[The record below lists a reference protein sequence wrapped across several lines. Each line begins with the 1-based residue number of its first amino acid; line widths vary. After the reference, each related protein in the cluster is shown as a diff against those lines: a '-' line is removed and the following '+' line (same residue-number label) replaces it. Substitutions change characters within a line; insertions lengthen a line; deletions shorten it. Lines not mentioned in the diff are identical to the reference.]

1 MYEFVQLRECS
12 IMTIAND
19 LTGQKFGKL
28 TVIER
33 RENNKSGHAMW
44 LCRCDCEGSII
55 VPGSNLISAHTIG
68 CGCQQNPIIDEIGN
82 QYRKLTVIKH
92 HGGGK
97 HTSSLWLCQCE
108 CGNTV
113 VVSGIKLR
121 AGSKKSCGCLYPL
134 PKGKAAFN
142 ALVGRF
148 RSRAKERGFEYN
160 LTDDLAFELS
170 QQPCF
175 YCGVLP
181 HQKLKMNG
189 NGDLIYNGLD
199 RVDNSKG
206 YTIDNVVPCC
216 GQCNH
221 AKAVLSQ
228 ERFRKMIVQIY
239 HHWII
244 ESVTI

>member
-1 MYEFVQLRECS
+1 MS
-12 IMTIAND
+12 ILQD

-33 RENNKSGHAMW
+33 SGKNVARHAMW
-44 LCRCDCEGSII
+44 LCHCECGNHILVS
-55 VPGSNLISAHTIG
+55 GSNLRSSHTIG
-68 CGCQQNPIIDEIGN
+68 CGCQQNQRIDEIGHK
-82 QYRKLTVIKH
+82 YGKLTVLKH

-108 CGNTV
+108 CGNTI

-121 AGSKKSCGCLYPL
+121 AGGKKSCGCQHPL

-148 RSRAKERGFEYN
+148 RSRAKERGFEYS
-160 LTDDLAFELS
+160 LTDDQAFELS

-175 YCGVLP
+175 YCGAP
-181 HQKLKMNG
+181 PNQKLKVNG
-189 NGDLIYNGLD
+189 NGDLVYNGLD

-206 YTIDNVVPCC
+206 YSIDNVVPCC
-216 GQCNH
+216 GTCNH
-221 AKAVLSQ
+221 SKATLSID
-228 ERFRKMIVQIY
+228 EFRDLIRKIY
-239 HHWII
+239 LYWA
-244 ESVTI
+244 SKN